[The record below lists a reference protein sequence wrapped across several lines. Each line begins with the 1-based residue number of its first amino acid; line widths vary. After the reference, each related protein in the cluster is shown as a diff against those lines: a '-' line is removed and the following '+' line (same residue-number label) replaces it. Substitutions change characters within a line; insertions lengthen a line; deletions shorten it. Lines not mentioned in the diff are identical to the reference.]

1 MDTQG
6 KVLGSRKNYAGWTA
20 RWPAT

>member
-6 KVLGSRKNYAGWTA
+6 KVLRSRKNYAGWTA